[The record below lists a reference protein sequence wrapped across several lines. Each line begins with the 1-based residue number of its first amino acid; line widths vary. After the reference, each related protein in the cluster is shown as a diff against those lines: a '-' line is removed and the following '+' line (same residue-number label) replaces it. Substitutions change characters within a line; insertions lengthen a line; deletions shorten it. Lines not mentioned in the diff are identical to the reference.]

1 MARGFKTQL
10 AGQIGEHLV
19 VAELG
24 RLGIVATPFAGNVP
38 DIDLLA
44 YKDGKSLPLQIK
56 ANRKGGI
63 SVNAMRYLN
72 IEFNGDVQ
80 TVVGKSNDLD
90 RNLVFILV
98 SIGDRLGEDR
108 FFIYK
113 QGFLQDLIYDRH
125 RAFLAKHGGVR
136 PKNPKSTHCA
146 YSKSD
151 LEGSE
156 NNWGIIIEALE
167 NQ

>member
-1 MARGFKTQL
+1 MARSFKTQL

-24 RLGIVATPFAGNVP
+24 RLGIVATPFSGNVP

-56 ANRKGGI
+56 ANRKGSI
-63 SVNAMRYLN
+63 SVDARRYLN
-72 IEFNGDVQ
+72 IAFNGDVQ
-80 TVVGKSNDLD
+80 TVVGKSKDVD
-90 RNLVFILV
+90 RNLIFILV
-98 SIGDRLGEDR
+98 SIGNQLGEDR

-113 QGFLQDLIYDRH
+113 QGFLQDLIYDRYK
-125 RAFLAKHGGVR
+125 AFLSKHGGIR
-136 PKNPKSTHCA
+136 PKNPKSTHSA

-151 LEGSE
+151 LQGSE
-156 NNWGIIIEALE
+156 NNWGIIIEALA